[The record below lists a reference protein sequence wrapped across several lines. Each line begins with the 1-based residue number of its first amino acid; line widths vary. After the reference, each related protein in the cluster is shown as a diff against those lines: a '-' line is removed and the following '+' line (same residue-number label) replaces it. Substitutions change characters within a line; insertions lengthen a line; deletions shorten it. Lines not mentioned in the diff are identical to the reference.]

1 MGCPSSFRIVV
12 RAASQPQRSASCTTC
27 QELSFRGVSTL
38 SELSA
43 SEHISALLDRGLT
56 HQQIADLAKQTAE
69 QTSTAQSIAAFPGDQ
84 GPGGAPGWPQGG
96 RGRPDVQA
104 ELARM
109 ADALLAN
116 DAQ

>member
-69 QTSTAQSIAAFPGDQ
+69 QTSTAQSIAALPADQ
-84 GPGGAPGWPQGG
+84 DAAAHLAWLTDG
-96 RGRPDVQA
+96 RGSPDVQA

-116 DAQ
+116 D